1 MPRVRQ
7 ENPNQMKKIDA
18 GEQENADLAVIDKRV
33 PEPGFFLVFS
43 RAFDRATSVSVENFD
58 FKRK

>member
-1 MPRVRQ
+1 MPRVTQ

-33 PEPGFFLVFS
+33 PEPAFFLVFS
-43 RAFDRATSVSVENFD
+43 TAFDRPTSVSVENFD